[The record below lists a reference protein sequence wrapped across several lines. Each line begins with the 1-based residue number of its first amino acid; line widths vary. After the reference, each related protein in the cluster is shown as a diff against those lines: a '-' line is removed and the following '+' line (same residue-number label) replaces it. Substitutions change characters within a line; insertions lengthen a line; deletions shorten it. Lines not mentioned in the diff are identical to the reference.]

1 MRMQRLEPPPQF
13 CLEEKHSS
21 AVVKVHSSLK
31 IETYSEAL
39 GMTSFYFFFFWKKK
53 FRAISVDIKTRQF
66 IIKYFRRKLSPDSLT
81 QIILLK
87 YYFTFIETSVS
98 TGNDRILLTQIL
110 AAAFSPCQT
119 LFFKL
124 NIALVSRSWEI
135 YALEIKLYI
144 LINYFY
150 HTNIS
155 R

>member
-31 IETYSEAL
+31 LETYSEAL
-39 GMTSFYFFFFWKKK
+39 EMTSFYFFWKKK
-53 FRAISVDIKTRQF
+53 IRAVSVDIKTRQF

-98 TGNDRILLTQIL
+98 TGNDRILISQIL
-110 AAAFSPCQT
+110 LVAFS
-119 LFFKL
+119 LRHFFQVKHCICFKIL
-124 NIALVSRSWEI
+124 GNICVRDKII
-135 YALEIKLYI
+135 YSY
-144 LINYFY
+144 
-150 HTNIS
+150 
-155 R
+155 